1 MRGQQRQIPKRLVDL
16 LVQGYAADK
25 SHGLIYRMGAW
36 AIRNSTQSLL
46 AHPFT
51 YVVNALSN
59 DAFTVEAMTKHGM
72 AGLAKLPF
80 DRPAAKEDLTYA
92 KNLLLSQF
100 YKFHGIRKML
110 GWQTKFETFVEE
122 VMPDDVFE
130 GSTALADLKIQ
141 YHIGPMEYLKRG
153 EVGAAAL
160 QAMQYGTIDVRA
172 KQRLAYAFLKSKA
185 VRAAKEK
192 GLKGAALTAE
202 IDAYMARPPKEDR
215 LQAVELAQFEYL
227 NYSDS
232 PDILQR
238 FAGNDYSRLL
248 IPFPRFGYHWTAK
261 QIQRVA
267 AVKDVFGKKVPKG
280 RRADALADFVTF
292 GMFTAGGVGFLLDSI
307 LSGGDDDDEIR
318 ERIGTARSLYY
329 DENGE
334 LKSKALPRQL
344 VTANRVNLSEYF
356 RLLGIDDGDGED
368 FWWRVRQYPQISMA
382 GALLMAWED
391 GKKVSEKDGAAAGLV
406 AGVQTYAGQAKDM
419 MSDFFTLGGGIKAV
433 EKTARAMT
441 ERPGDRPQQMF
452 FDPYASNVPF
462 RFYVTDQ
469 AMTAFVP
476 FRRQFDTVSLML
488 DPVMRRK
495 TQSKTMDYYPGAWE
509 AIQMGHAT
517 GLGRRLLDSLNLME
531 VEPLMAQGTPKDI
544 AYKPSKREKGE
555 TTRYRAEAMQIMSR
569 GEPEARMFQN
579 QAGNYRL
586 GVIPQETRTT
596 IRPEFQALNLTGFNV
611 RPIPRNEYLN
621 ALQPPSQR

>member
-1 MRGQQRQIPKRLVDL
+1 
-16 LVQGYAADK
+16 
-25 SHGLIYRMGAW
+25 
-36 AIRNSTQSLL
+36 
-46 AHPFT
+46 
-51 YVVNALSN
+51 
-59 DAFTVEAMTKHGM
+59 
-72 AGLAKLPF
+72 
-80 DRPAAKEDLTYA
+80 
-92 KNLLLSQF
+92 
-100 YKFHGIRKML
+100 
-110 GWQTKFETFVEE
+110 
-122 VMPDDVFE
+122 
-130 GSTALADLKIQ
+130 
-141 YHIGPMEYLKRG
+141 
-153 EVGAAAL
+153 
-160 QAMQYGTIDVRA
+160 
-172 KQRLAYAFLKSKA
+172 
-185 VRAAKEK
+185 
-192 GLKGAALTAE
+192 
-202 IDAYMARPPKEDR
+202 
-215 LQAVELAQFEYL
+215 
-227 NYSDS
+227 
-232 PDILQR
+232 
-238 FAGNDYSRLL
+238 
-248 IPFPRFGYHWTAK
+248 
-261 QIQRVA
+261 
-267 AVKDVFGKKVPKG
+267 
-280 RRADALADFVTF
+280 
-292 GMFTAGGVGFLLDSI
+292 
-307 LSGGDDDDEIR
+307 
-318 ERIGTARSLYY
+318 
-329 DENGE
+329 
-334 LKSKALPRQL
+334 L

-452 FDPYASNVPF
+452 LDPYASNVPF